1 MNILDKI
8 LNHKKTEIEKITEIN
23 LESSNFKRLSL
34 KKALKRDK
42 ISIIAE
48 IKFASPSEGIILKK
62 GEHIQIAKDYEN
74 AGAAAISV
82 LTDRRFFNGDIKF
95 LKDIKNAVNIPVMQ
109 KDFIIS
115 KKQILQGMSHGS
127 DAFLLIAE
135 ALNYNDLADLY
146 NLGLNEKLETLVE
159 IHDRKNLLTINE
171 LCPTIVGVNCR
182 NLKKMELDFSRFERF
197 FPKLPKDS
205 LKVAE
210 SGFKN
215 IEKIKIVEQLG
226 YDAILMGTSL
236 MKSKNPGKKLERI
249 IKQL

>member
-8 LNHKKTEIEKITEIN
+8 LNHKKTEIEKIPEIH
-23 LESSNFKRLSL
+23 LESSNYKRLSL
-34 KKALKRDK
+34 KKALKGGK

-48 IKFASPSEGIILKK
+48 IKFASPSEGIILEK

-159 IHDRKNLLTINE
+159 IHDRKNLLAINE
-171 LCPTIVGVNCR
+171 LSPTIVGVNCR

-215 IEKIKIVEQLG
+215 TEKIKIVEQLG

-249 IKQL
+249 IKEL

>member
-8 LNHKKTEIEKITEIN
+8 LSHKKTEIKKIPEQYFV
-23 LESSNFKRLSL
+23 SSSFKRLSL
-34 KKALKRDK
+34 KKALKEDK

-82 LTDRRFFNGDIKF
+82 LTDRQFFNGDIRF
-95 LKDIKNAVNIPVMQ
+95 LRDIKNAVNIPVMQ
-109 KDFIIS
+109 KDFIIN
-115 KKQILQGMSHGS
+115 KKQIFQGMSHGS
-127 DAFLLIAE
+127 DAFLLITE
-135 ALNYNDLADLY
+135 ALNRNDLIDLY
-146 NLGLNEKLETLVE
+146 NLGLNENLESLVE
-159 IHDRKNLLTINE
+159 IHDRENLSTINE
-171 LCPTIVGVNCR
+171 LNPTIVGVNCR

-197 FPKLPKDS
+197 FPRLPKDS
-205 LKVAE
+205 VKVAE
-210 SGFKN
+210 SGFKSTK
-215 IEKIKIVEQLG
+215 KIKIVEQLG

-249 IKQL
+249 IKEL

>member
-8 LNHKKTEIEKITEIN
+8 LNHKKTEIEKIPEIHF
-23 LESSNFKRLSL
+23 ESSNFKRLSL
-34 KKALKRDK
+34 KKALKGGK

-62 GEHIQIAKDYEN
+62 GQHIQIAKDYEN

-115 KKQILQGMSHGS
+115 KKQIFQGMSHGS
-127 DAFLLIAE
+127 DAFLLITE
-135 ALNYNDLADLY
+135 ALNYNDLIDLY
-146 NLGLNEKLETLVE
+146 NIGLTEKLESLVE
-159 IHDRKNLLTINE
+159 IHDRENLLNINE
-171 LCPTIVGVNCR
+171 LNPMIVGVNCR
-182 NLKKMELDFSRFERF
+182 NLKKMELDFSRFEKF
-197 FPKLPKDS
+197 YPKLPKDS

-210 SGFKN
+210 SGFKST
-215 IEKIKIVEQLG
+215 KRIKIVEQLG
-226 YDAILMGTSL
+226 YDAILMGTTL

-249 IKQL
+249 IKEL

>member
-8 LNHKKTEIEKITEIN
+8 LNHKKTEIENISEIH

-34 KKALKRDK
+34 KKALKKDK

-74 AGAAAISV
+74 AGASAISV

-171 LCPTIVGVNCR
+171 LSPTIVGVNCR

-215 IEKIKIVEQLG
+215 TEKIKIVEQLG

>member
-8 LNHKKTEIEKITEIN
+8 LNHKKTEIEIIPKIH
-23 LESSNFKRLSL
+23 LESSNYKRLSL
-34 KKALKRDK
+34 KKALKGGK

-135 ALNYNDLADLY
+135 ALSYNDLADLY
-146 NLGLNEKLETLVE
+146 NFGLNEKMETLVE
-159 IHDRKNLLTINE
+159 IHDSKNLLAINE
-171 LCPTIVGVNCR
+171 LSPTIVGVNCR

-210 SGFKN
+210 SGFKS
-215 IEKIKIVEQLG
+215 IKKIKIVEQLG

-236 MKSKNPGKKLERI
+236 MKCKNPGKKLERI
-249 IKQL
+249 INEL

>member
-8 LNHKKTEIEKITEIN
+8 LNHKNTEIKKIPEQHFV
-23 LESSNFKRLSL
+23 SSSFKRLSL
-34 KKALKRDK
+34 KKALKGGK

-48 IKFASPSEGIILKK
+48 IKFASPSEGVILKE

-82 LTDRRFFNGDIKF
+82 LTDRQFFNGDIRF
-95 LKDIKNAVNIPVMQ
+95 LRDIKNAVNIPVMQ
-109 KDFIIS
+109 KDFIIN
-115 KKQILQGMSHGS
+115 KKQIFQGMSHGS
-127 DAFLLIAE
+127 DAFLLITE
-135 ALNYNDLADLY
+135 ALNRNDLIDLY
-146 NLGLNEKLETLVE
+146 NLGLNENLESLVE
-159 IHDRKNLLTINE
+159 IHDRENLSTVNE
-171 LCPTIVGVNCR
+171 LNPTIVGVNCR

-197 FPKLPKDS
+197 FPRLPKDS

-210 SGFKN
+210 SGFKSTK
-215 IEKIKIVEQLG
+215 KIKIVEQLG

-249 IKQL
+249 IKEL

>member
-8 LNHKKTEIEKITEIN
+8 LNHKKTEIEKIPEIHF
-23 LESSNFKRLSL
+23 ESSNFKRLSL
-34 KKALKRDK
+34 KKALKGGK

-62 GEHIQIAKDYEN
+62 GQHIQIAKDYEN

-115 KKQILQGMSHGS
+115 KKQIFQGMSHGS
-127 DAFLLIAE
+127 DAFLLITE
-135 ALNYNDLADLY
+135 ALNCNDLMDLY
-146 NLGLNEKLETLVE
+146 NLGLTEKLESLVE
-159 IHDRKNLLTINE
+159 IHDRENLLNINE
-171 LCPTIVGVNCR
+171 LNPMIVGVNCR
-182 NLKKMELDFSRFERF
+182 NLKKMELDFSRFEKF
-197 FPKLPKDS
+197 YPKLPKDS

-210 SGFKN
+210 SGFKST
-215 IEKIKIVEQLG
+215 KRIKIVEQLG
-226 YDAILMGTSL
+226 YDAILMGTTL

-249 IKQL
+249 IKEL

>member
-8 LNHKKTEIEKITEIN
+8 LNHKKTEIEKIPEIH

-146 NLGLNEKLETLVE
+146 NFGLNEKLETLVE

-210 SGFKN
+210 SGFKS
-215 IEKIKIVEQLG
+215 IKKIKIVEQLG

-249 IKQL
+249 IKEL

>member
-8 LNHKKTEIEKITEIN
+8 LNHKKTEIEKIPEIH

-34 KKALKRDK
+34 KQALKRDK

-171 LCPTIVGVNCR
+171 LSPTIVGVNCR

-215 IEKIKIVEQLG
+215 TEKIKIVEQLG

>member
-8 LNHKKTEIEKITEIN
+8 LNHKKTEIEKIPEIH
-23 LESSNFKRLSL
+23 LESSNYKRLSL
-34 KKALKRDK
+34 KKALKGGK

-135 ALNYNDLADLY
+135 ALNYKDLADLY

-171 LCPTIVGVNCR
+171 LSPTIVGVNCR

-215 IEKIKIVEQLG
+215 TEKIKIVEQLG

>member
-1 MNILDKI
+1 VNILDKI
-8 LNHKKTEIEKITEIN
+8 LNHKRTEIEKIPEKN
-23 LESSNFKRLSL
+23 FESSNFKRLSL
-34 KKALKRDK
+34 KKALKGDK

-48 IKFASPSEGIILKK
+48 IKFASPSEGVILKK

-82 LTDRRFFNGDIKF
+82 LTDRRFFNGDIRF
-95 LKDIKNAVNIPVMQ
+95 LEDIKNVVNIPVIQ

-127 DAFLLIAE
+127 DAFLLITE
-135 ALNYNDLADLY
+135 ALNYNDLNDLY
-146 NLGLNEKLETLVE
+146 KLGLNEKLESLVE
-159 IHDRKNLLTINE
+159 IHDRKNLLTVNE
-171 LCPTIVGVNCR
+171 LNPSIVGVNCR

-197 FPKLPKDS
+197 YTKLPKNS

-210 SGFKN
+210 SGFKSS
-215 IEKIKIVEQLG
+215 KRIKIVEQLG

-236 MKSKNPGKKLERI
+236 MKSKNPGKKLEKI
-249 IKQL
+249 INEL

>member
-8 LNHKKTEIEKITEIN
+8 LNHKKMEIDKIPEQHV
-23 LESSNFKRLSL
+23 LSSSFKRLSL
-34 KKALKRDK
+34 KKALKADK
-42 ISIIAE
+42 MSIIAE
-48 IKFASPSEGIILKK
+48 IKFASPSEGVILKN

-82 LTDRRFFNGDIKF
+82 LTDRQFFNGDIKF
-95 LKDIKNAVNIPVMQ
+95 LEDIKNAVKIPVIQ

-135 ALNYNDLADLY
+135 ALNYNDLMSLY
-146 NLGLNEKLETLVE
+146 NFGFNKKLESLVE
-159 IHDRKNLLTINE
+159 IHDRKNLLIVNE
-171 LCPTIVGVNCR
+171 LNPKIVGVNCR

-197 FPKLPKDS
+197 YPKLPKDS
-205 LKVAE
+205 IKVAE
-210 SGFKN
+210 SGFKS
-215 IEKIKIVEQLG
+215 IKRIKIVEQLG

-236 MKSKNPGKKLERI
+236 MKSRNPGKKLERI
-249 IKQL
+249 IKEL

>member
-8 LNHKKTEIEKITEIN
+8 LNHKNTEIKKIPEKN
-23 LESSNFKRLSL
+23 FVSSSFKRLSL
-34 KKALKRDK
+34 KKALKGGK

-82 LTDRRFFNGDIKF
+82 LTDRQFFNGDIRF
-95 LKDIKNAVNIPVMQ
+95 LRDIKNAVNIPVMQ
-109 KDFIIS
+109 KDFIIN
-115 KKQILQGMSHGS
+115 KKQIFQGMSHGS
-127 DAFLLIAE
+127 DAFLLITE
-135 ALNYNDLADLY
+135 ALNYNDLMDLY
-146 NLGLNEKLETLVE
+146 NIGLNENLESLVE
-159 IHDRKNLLTINE
+159 IHDRENLSTVNE
-171 LCPTIVGVNCR
+171 LNPTIVGVNCR

-197 FPKLPKDS
+197 FPRLPKDS

-210 SGFKN
+210 SGFKSTK
-215 IEKIKIVEQLG
+215 KIKIVEQLG

-249 IKQL
+249 IKEL

>member
-8 LNHKKTEIEKITEIN
+8 LNHKKTEIEKIPEIH
-23 LESSNFKRLSL
+23 LESSNYKRLSL
-34 KKALKRDK
+34 KKALKGDK

-146 NLGLNEKLETLVE
+146 NFGLNEKMETRLSV
-159 IHDRKNLLTINE
+159 
-171 LCPTIVGVNCR
+171 
-182 NLKKMELDFSRFERF
+182 F
-197 FPKLPKDS
+197 FTFL
-205 LKVAE
+205 
-210 SGFKN
+210 
-215 IEKIKIVEQLG
+215 
-226 YDAILMGTSL
+226 
-236 MKSKNPGKKLERI
+236 
-249 IKQL
+249 IKQLPNAVHP

>member
-8 LNHKKTEIEKITEIN
+8 LSHKKTEIEKIPEIH

-82 LTDRRFFNGDIKF
+82 LTDRRFFSGDIKF

-159 IHDRKNLLTINE
+159 IHDSKNLLTINE

-215 IEKIKIVEQLG
+215 TEKIKIVEQLG

>member
-8 LNHKKTEIEKITEIN
+8 LNHKNTEIKKIPEKNFVI
-23 LESSNFKRLSL
+23 SSFKRLSL
-34 KKALKRDK
+34 KKALKGDK

-82 LTDRRFFNGDIKF
+82 LTDRQFFNGDIRF
-95 LKDIKNAVNIPVMQ
+95 LRDIKNAVNIPVMQ
-109 KDFIIS
+109 KDFIIN
-115 KKQILQGMSHGS
+115 KKQIFQGMSHGS
-127 DAFLLIAE
+127 DAFLLITE
-135 ALNYNDLADLY
+135 ALNYSDLIDFY
-146 NLGLNEKLETLVE
+146 NLGLNENLESLVE
-159 IHDRKNLLTINE
+159 IHDRENLSTVNE
-171 LCPTIVGVNCR
+171 LNPTIVGVNCR

-197 FPKLPKDS
+197 FPRLPKDS
-205 LKVAE
+205 VKVAE
-210 SGFKN
+210 SGFKSTK
-215 IEKIKIVEQLG
+215 KIKIVEQLG

-249 IKQL
+249 IKEL

>member
-8 LNHKKTEIEKITEIN
+8 LNHKKTEIEKIPEIH
-23 LESSNFKRLSL
+23 LESSNYKRLSL
-34 KKALKRDK
+34 KKALKGDK

-95 LKDIKNAVNIPVMQ
+95 LKNIKNAVNIPVMQ

-159 IHDRKNLLTINE
+159 IHDRKNLLAINE
-171 LCPTIVGVNCR
+171 LSPTIVGVNCR

-210 SGFKN
+210 SGFKSS
-215 IEKIKIVEQLG
+215 KRIKIVEQLG

-249 IKQL
+249 INEL

>member
-8 LNHKKTEIEKITEIN
+8 LNHKKTEIEKIPEIH
-23 LESSNFKRLSL
+23 LESSNYKRLSL
-34 KKALKRDK
+34 KKALKGGK

-95 LKDIKNAVNIPVMQ
+95 LKDIKNAVNIPVLQ

-127 DAFLLIAE
+127 DAFLLITE
-135 ALNYNDLADLY
+135 ALNYNVLADLY
-146 NLGLNEKLETLVE
+146 NFGLNEKMETLVE
-159 IHDRKNLLTINE
+159 IHDSKNLLAINE
-171 LCPTIVGVNCR
+171 LSPTIVGVNCR

-210 SGFKN
+210 SGFKS
-215 IEKIKIVEQLG
+215 IKKIKIVEQLG

-249 IKQL
+249 IKEL

>member
-8 LNHKKTEIEKITEIN
+8 LNHKKTEIEKIPEIH

-159 IHDRKNLLTINE
+159 IHDRKTLLTINE
-171 LCPTIVGVNCR
+171 LSPTIVGVNCR

-215 IEKIKIVEQLG
+215 TEKIKIVEQLG

>member
-1 MNILDKI
+1 M
-8 LNHKKTEIEKITEIN
+8 
-23 LESSNFKRLSL
+23 L
-34 KKALKRDK
+34 KV
-42 ISIIAE
+42 
-48 IKFASPSEGIILKK
+48 
-62 GEHIQIAKDYEN
+62 N
-74 AGAAAISV
+74 SV
-82 LTDRRFFNGDIKF
+82 EAFFNGDIKF

-159 IHDRKNLLTINE
+159 IHDRKNLLAINE
-171 LCPTIVGVNCR
+171 LSPTIVGVNCR

-210 SGFKN
+210 LKEMCIREGLSRSGNKSEL
-215 IEKIKIVEQLG
+215 IERLRSQ
-226 YDAILMGTSL
+226 A
-236 MKSKNPGKKLERI
+236 KSR
-249 IKQL
+249 

>member
-8 LNHKKTEIEKITEIN
+8 LNHKKTEIEKIPEIH
-23 LESSNFKRLSL
+23 LESSNYKRLSL
-34 KKALKRDK
+34 KKALKGGK

-115 KKQILQGMSHGS
+115 KKQILQGMSYGS

-159 IHDRKNLLTINE
+159 IHDRKNLLAINE
-171 LCPTIVGVNCR
+171 LSPTIVGVNCR

-197 FPKLPKDS
+197 FPGFLLFIKDVPISIASYPSCSTIFILLELLKPLSATLSES
-205 LKVAE
+205 LG
-210 SGFKN
+210 SF
-215 IEKIKIVEQLG
+215 
-226 YDAILMGTSL
+226 
-236 MKSKNPGKKLERI
+236 GKKLERI
-249 IKQL
+249 INEL

>member
-8 LNHKKTEIEKITEIN
+8 LSHKKTEIKKIPEQYFA
-23 LESSNFKRLSL
+23 SSGFKRLSL
-34 KKALKRDK
+34 KKALKGDK

-82 LTDRRFFNGDIKF
+82 LTDRQFFNGDIRF
-95 LKDIKNAVNIPVMQ
+95 LRDIKNAVNIPVMQ
-109 KDFIIS
+109 KDFIIN
-115 KKQILQGMSHGS
+115 KKQIFQGMSHGS
-127 DAFLLIAE
+127 DAFLLITE
-135 ALNYNDLADLY
+135 ALNFNDLVDLY
-146 NLGLNEKLETLVE
+146 NLGLNENLESLVE
-159 IHDRKNLLTINE
+159 IHDRENLSTVNE
-171 LCPTIVGVNCR
+171 LNPTIVGVNCR

-197 FPKLPKDS
+197 FPRLPKDS

-210 SGFKN
+210 SGFKSTK
-215 IEKIKIVEQLG
+215 KIKIVEQLG

-236 MKSKNPGKKLERI
+236 MKSENPGKKLERI
-249 IKQL
+249 IKDL

>member
-8 LNHKKTEIEKITEIN
+8 LNHKKTEIEKIPEIHF
-23 LESSNFKRLSL
+23 ESSNFKRLSL
-34 KKALKRDK
+34 KKALKGGK

-62 GEHIQIAKDYEN
+62 GQHIQIAKDYEN

-115 KKQILQGMSHGS
+115 KKQIFQGMSHGS
-127 DAFLLIAE
+127 DAFLLITE
-135 ALNYNDLADLY
+135 ALNCNDLMDLY
-146 NLGLNEKLETLVE
+146 NLGLTEKLESLVE
-159 IHDRKNLLTINE
+159 IHDSENLLNISE
-171 LCPTIVGVNCR
+171 LNPMIVGVNCR
-182 NLKKMELDFSRFERF
+182 NLKKMELDFSRFEKF
-197 FPKLPKDS
+197 YPKLPKDS

-210 SGFKN
+210 SGFKST
-215 IEKIKIVEQLG
+215 KRIKIVEQLG
-226 YDAILMGTSL
+226 YDAILMGTTL

-249 IKQL
+249 IKEL

>member
-8 LNHKKTEIEKITEIN
+8 LNHKKTEIKKIPEIH
-23 LESSNFKRLSL
+23 LESSNYKRLSL
-34 KKALKRDK
+34 KKALKGGK

-135 ALNYNDLADLY
+135 ALNYNDLVDLY
-146 NLGLNEKLETLVE
+146 NFGLNEKMETLVE
-159 IHDRKNLLTINE
+159 IHDRKNLLAINE
-171 LCPTIVGVNCR
+171 LSPTIVGVNCR

-210 SGFKN
+210 SGFKS
-215 IEKIKIVEQLG
+215 IKKIKIVEQLG

-249 IKQL
+249 IKEL

>member
-8 LNHKKTEIEKITEIN
+8 LDHKKTEIEKIPEIHF
-23 LESSNFKRLSL
+23 ESSNFKRLSL
-34 KKALKRDK
+34 KKALKGGK

-62 GEHIQIAKDYEN
+62 GQHIQIAKDYEN

-115 KKQILQGMSHGS
+115 KKQIFQGMSYGS
-127 DAFLLIAE
+127 DAFLLITE
-135 ALNYNDLADLY
+135 ALNYNDLMDLY
-146 NLGLNEKLETLVE
+146 NLGLSEKLESLVE
-159 IHDRKNLLTINE
+159 IHDSENLLNINE
-171 LCPTIVGVNCR
+171 LNPMIVGVNCR

-197 FPKLPKDS
+197 YPKLPKDS

-210 SGFKN
+210 SGFKST
-215 IEKIKIVEQLG
+215 KRIKIVEQLG
-226 YDAILMGTSL
+226 YDAILMGTTL

-249 IKQL
+249 IKEL

>member
-8 LNHKKTEIEKITEIN
+8 LNHKKTEIEKIPETH

-171 LCPTIVGVNCR
+171 LSPTIVGVNCR

-215 IEKIKIVEQLG
+215 TEKIKIVEQLG